1 MALRMIPF
9 GYAMEN
15 GKTTVNESEAEIV
28 RYIFAAYA
36 EGKILRE
43 IAEELTARQVVF
55 YEDKTA
61 WNKNMVSRIISDS
74 RYVGEKGFSPIVS
87 AELFAQAANKKSAK
101 GFIKKKQ
108 SDTTVWL
115 KTVTYCGVC
124 KKLLCRRPIWKTR
137 EKWLC
142 NSGCKQTAYIDD
154 EKILNGIHTVL
165 QRVKVNPDLLR
176 IETAAPTYI
185 RTQEIVRYTNEIGR
199 LLNESSPS
207 FPAGKKL
214 ILECVTKKFCACT
227 EDTAAAYTDCVLRE
241 IESATESEYLSADFI
256 KKIVDKITVGEDGNI
271 TVRFVNGA
279 EIQSEEKREDANAE

>member
-15 GKTTVNESEAEIV
+15 GKTTVSENEAEIV

-74 RYVGEKGFSPIVS
+74 RYVGEKGFPPIVS
-87 AELFAQAANKKSAK
+87 VDLFAQTANKKAAK
-101 GFIKKKQ
+101 GFTKKKQ

-124 KKLLCRRPIWKTR
+124 KKLLFLRPVWKTR

-142 NSGCKQTAYIDD
+142 NSGCKYAAYIDD
-154 EKILNGIHTVL
+154 KKILNGIHTVL
-165 QRVKVNPDLLR
+165 QRVKANPDLLQR
-176 IETAAPTYI
+176 ENTAPTYI

-199 LLNESSPS
+199 MLNESSPS

-214 ILECVTKKFCACT
+214 ILECAAKKFCACT
-227 EDTAAAYTDCVLRE
+227 EDTAAAYTDYVLHE
-241 IESATESEYLSADFI
+241 IESATDDAYNMSAFL
-256 KKIVDKITVGEDGNI
+256 KKIVDKITVGKDGHI
-271 TVRFVNGA
+271 TVRFINGA